1 MSKEFEAYIIYA
13 KELERFFR
21 NLQSILSSVKRDI
34 EKVEPRSKVYLFGSV
49 ARGWYTYA
57 SDVDILVVLE
67 NLGCVDVDALK
78 IYIKSRY
85 RGYPIELHI
94 VDRQTF
100 EKWYKRFIKPEELIE
115 IT

>member
-1 MSKEFEAYIIYA
+1 VPRA
-13 KELERFFR
+13 K
-21 NLQSILSSVKRDI
+21 I
-34 EKVEPRSKVYLFGSV
+34 YLFSSV
-49 ARGWYTYA
+49 ARGRYTYL
-57 SDVDILVVLE
+57 SDIDIPTVLE
-67 NLGCVDVDALK
+67 NLHNIDVDTLK

-100 EKWYKRFIKPEELIE
+100 KKCCVKFIKPEELIE